1 RRVLKPDG
9 FLVISSPDK
18 KTYSDDTGY
27 NNEFHLRELYRH
39 EFEDLLTRH
48 FPSWRL
54 FGQKLMFQS
63 VLWSLDQ
70 ADPVTAQTL
79 LAEGDD
85 EIRSNILPAPLYF
98 IALAA
103 AHDEALPGSTKLS
116 LFTDRAESVYQHY
129 NDEVGKHI
137 CAGEML
143 AKREREIERL
153 RALKTPLWARLKQRL
168 TGRQ

>member
-1 RRVLKPDG
+1 MV
-9 FLVISSPDK
+9 SSPDK

-27 NNEFHLRELYRH
+27 ENEFHLRELYRD
-39 EFEDLLTRH
+39 EFETLLTRF

-63 VLWSLDQ
+63 ALWSLDASQ
-70 ADPVTAQTL
+70 SAHAQNL
-79 LAEGDD
+79 LAEDD
-85 EIRSNILPAPLYF
+85 NTITASTQPASAPLYF

-103 AHDEALPGSTKLS
+103 ATEQALPKPRELS

-137 CAGEML
+137 RAGKML
-143 AKREREIERL
+143 AERDREIERL
-153 RALKTPLWARLKQRL
+153 QQLKTPLWQVLKQRL